1 MSEEL
6 EQALSAALSGN
17 PGTPP
22 AEEPMP
28 TQEQPVE
35 EPVQEPAEELTTSL
49 DFDEQGNITVN
60 QYPSESESMED
71 YEIVDENSVN
81 AGEEYQTDD
90 NVIEID
96 EEHILGFLSE
106 RLGYQVNSFEDLS
119 GGSYNEQYIDERVAA
134 INDFVRE
141 TGRSPEDWYRYQA
154 TDPSEMDDMSLVR
167 QNMLMEHSN
176 LSAQEV
182 DLLLSSKY
190 KLDEDSFDE
199 REVQLAKLQLKMDA
213 DSARTAIN
221 NVREQYAAPIVDDG
235 GAEFESPI
243 TEEWVSNMAQT
254 VEDLDGL
261 EFDLP
266 SGDVFTFGLDNQYK
280 QELVMKNANLE
291 EFFEDYVYDDGS
303 WDYDKLNTH
312 RALIDNIGDIAA
324 SIYQQG
330 LSDGQRKV
338 VQSAAN
344 VQNVSQPAV
353 DQTVASNSD
362 GIAEQLAKALGGP
375 STLTFKI

>member
-6 EQALSAALSGN
+6 EKAISAALTGDS
-17 PGTPP
+17 GTPP
-22 AEEPMP
+22 TPPPATEEAQPAQPPAE
-28 TQEQPVE
+28 
-35 EPVQEPAEELTTSL
+35 EPAEELTTSL

-60 QYPSESESMED
+60 QHPSESESMED
-71 YEIVDENSVN
+71 YELVDENSVN

-90 NVIEID
+90 NVIEVD
-96 EEHILGFLSE
+96 EEQILGFLSE
-106 RLGYQVNSFEDLS
+106 RLGRQVDSFEDLE
-119 GGSYNEQYIDERVAA
+119 GGTYNEQYIDERVAA

-154 TDPSEMDDMSLVR
+154 TNPSEMDDMALVR
-167 QNMLMEHSN
+167 QNMMMEHSN

-190 KLDEDSFDE
+190 KLDEDTFDE

-213 DSARTAIN
+213 DSARTSIN
-221 NVREQYAAPIVDDG
+221 NVREQYAAPIVEDDG
-235 GAEFESPI
+235 ESFESPI
-243 TEEWVSNMAQT
+243 TEEWVSNMAET
-254 VEDLDGL
+254 VEDLNGL

-291 EFFEDYVYDDGS
+291 EFFNDYVYDDGN

-312 RALIDNIGDIAA
+312 RALIDNIGDITA

-338 VQSAAN
+338 VQSASN
-344 VQNVSQPAV
+344 VQNTSQPAV
-353 DQTVASNSD
+353 GSTTESNSD